1 MSKTNRTAVT
11 FYTVYFT
18 GIGSNGS
25 TRIFTDLEKAKVFSS
40 HDYRD
45 DPVKHTCKNPKTIAY
60 WMERLASQNECDR
73 WNDFVNASYDR
84 LDDEF

>member
-1 MSKTNRTAVT
+1 MSKANRTAVT

-25 TRIFTDLEKAKVFSS
+25 TRIFIDLEKAKAFAS

-45 DPVKHTCKNPKTIAY
+45 DPVKHTCSNPETIAY
-60 WMERLASQNECDR
+60 WREQLASQNEYDR
-73 WNDFVNASYDR
+73 WVDFVNASYDR
-84 LDDEF
+84 FNGEF